1 MTCLFLYPIIHPS
14 TPVYW
19 AETLRQAGGVRDDQ
33 LLASD
38 PCGGNGV
45 VSSHRGLVG
54 TRTQVLVFPNP
65 HLGPGHEPQ
74 SESSPVAPLAQL
86 KESSLHPLPLRV
98 PPGAPAPGESREALS
113 AAGKQRAALAG
124 GAGPGRGQRAL
135 RRGQAGAPLA
145 RQDPAARAPL
155 LSPAPH
161 AGTRATATMGAC
173 LGACS
178 LLSCVSPHPGARRA
192 PPAHFCPVFFLQ
204 FLLFLPPN
212 LSFWARTPPP
222 RPLVPLSLGT
232 PLSPRPPARGRGR
245 RGQLLSGARVTAREG
260 LGRSGRGRGVPST
273 DSPSGNW
280 GD

>member
-1 MTCLFLYPIIHPS
+1 M
-14 TPVYW
+14 
-19 AETLRQAGGVRDDQ
+19 
-33 LLASD
+33 
-38 PCGGNGV
+38 
-45 VSSHRGLVG
+45 SSHCGLVG

-65 HLGPGHEPQ
+65 HLGPGHEPR

-86 KESSLHPLPLRV
+86 KESSLHPLSLRV
-98 PPGAPAPGESREALS
+98 APGAPAPSESREALS
-113 AAGKQRAALAG
+113 AAGKQQAALAG

-161 AGTRATATMGAC
+161 AGTRAAATMGAC

-204 FLLFLPPN
+204 FLLFPSSKLVFLGPHPVSSPLGPPVTRNTPAPQPGAAGAGVSCCPELGLP
-212 LSFWARTPPP
+212 
-222 RPLVPLSLGT
+222 
-232 PLSPRPPARGRGR
+232 RGRGW
-245 RGQLLSGARVTAREG
+245 GAP
-260 LGRSGRGRGVPST
+260 GRGRGVPST